1 MSRGERTLITN
12 KIESGKQLGVDL
24 RINKEQKYYWYSY
37 AVQKKDNIYY
47 VYESEIEEE
56 NMAGEAY
63 DYEHVYKY
71 SSLEDVKE
79 HFPHKYGIC
88 FDDIHPLKG
97 TRIFDVDIADS
108 YNYNPWKRK

>member
-1 MSRGERTLITN
+1 MITN

-79 HFPHKYGIC
+79 HFPHKYGIG